1 MARNPE
7 IEAILE
13 AWYAWQISLP
23 DDKAKSKG
31 ELVALLDAVVAKGQS
46 AVTREQIQDFLW
58 PQYKEYRLGR
68 KKEER
73 LGVAQSALRR

>member
-13 AWYAWQISLP
+13 AWYAWQVSLP
-23 DDKAKSKG
+23 NDKAKSKG
-31 ELVALLDAVVAKGQS
+31 ELDALLDAVVAKGQS

-58 PQYKEYRLGR
+58 PSISSTGWGAKKR
-68 KKEER
+68 KV
-73 LGVAQSALRR
+73 LA